1 MKKPKAQNSE
11 KPAHQT
17 VGNVFADLGFD
28 VEESSVLKIKSDLLI
43 SIQSIA
49 QKRGYRQRDLEK
61 ILDQPQSRISELMN
75 GKISKMSIEKL
86 LTYLEKLGAIPSI
99 KIAFKK
105 GAA

>member
-1 MKKPKAQNSE
+1 
-11 KPAHQT
+11 
-17 VGNVFADLGFD
+17 VGNVFADLDFD
-28 VEESSVLKIKSDLLI
+28 VEVSSVLKIKSDLLI

-61 ILDQPQSRISELMN
+61 ILDQHQSRISELMN